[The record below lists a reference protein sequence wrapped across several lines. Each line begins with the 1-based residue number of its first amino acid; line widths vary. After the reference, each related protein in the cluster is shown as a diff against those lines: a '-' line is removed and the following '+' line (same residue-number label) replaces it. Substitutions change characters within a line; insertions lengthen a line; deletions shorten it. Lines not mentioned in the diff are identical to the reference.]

1 MNFTLWT
8 SGVPQVEDM
17 VDDSMSNLLREVTTH
32 SSGKLAEADED
43 ERNKA
48 EILRMERVRRR
59 IDSIVTD
66 KTTAEALKPYFH
78 YFCKRPGFSD
88 DYLQVFNRPNVTL
101 VDTAGTG
108 VERVTAKGLVV
119 GGHEYELDCII
130 YATGFDFMTSYTREC
145 GISIVG
151 KAGKSLD
158 EHWDCG
164 AKTLFGMQTNGFPNL
179 FLLSMVQ
186 AGISINYLH
195 TADAQSKYIADLVL
209 HCLQNEIGS
218 VEPTEEAVN
227 EWVGLCL
234 EFSGPRRKFQE
245 SCTPSY
251 LNFEGNRPK
260 ELDLNAPFGGGP
272 LKYFEQLDAMKRER
286 FATRMLFEARETR

>member
-1 MNFTLWT
+1 
-8 SGVPQVEDM
+8 
-17 VDDSMSNLLREVTTH
+17 
-32 SSGKLAEADED
+32 
-43 ERNKA
+43 
-48 EILRMERVRRR
+48 
-59 IDSIVTD
+59 
-66 KTTAEALKPYFH
+66 
-78 YFCKRPGFSD
+78 
-88 DYLQVFNRPNVTL
+88 
-101 VDTAGTG
+101 
-108 VERVTAKGLVV
+108 
-119 GGHEYELDCII
+119 
-130 YATGFDFMTSYTREC
+130 
-145 GISIVG
+145 
-151 KAGKSLD
+151 
-158 EHWDCG
+158 
-164 AKTLFGMQTNGFPNL
+164 MQTNGFPNL